1 MEYRP
6 MQYLQ
11 HAASA
16 TGTTS
21 LSEGVQVG
29 QPPACS
35 TTKAALRR
43 KPTTELASRLP
54 PPHYASLPAIIRQS
68 ILRCW
73 PIAAALRRAAT
84 FEAWRWAMNV
94 RWAGVTLTS

>member
-11 HAASA
+11 RAASA

-35 TTKAALRR
+35 ATKAAAEQAYHR
-43 KPTTELASRLP
+43 AG
-54 PPHYASLPAIIRQS
+54 Q
-68 ILRCW
+68 
-73 PIAAALRRAAT
+73 PIASSALCITSCDYPA
-84 FEAWRWAMNV
+84 EHLAMLAYSSRVAQGSDN
-94 RWAGVTLTS
+94 